1 MIRFNSQPALK
12 TSFIGFGQG
21 GCRIVDIFASFK
33 GIDGKPYYSTYGLNS
48 NRNDFMEL
56 KFIPQNNLVSLDKN
70 GFGKDPSEAIDVL
83 SMDETSKLKINNLV
97 ERFYD
102 EEKDLFIFCTTL
114 GGGTGTS
121 TIVKTLEA
129 YIDKYIT
136 PKIEKVLKRMLEQ
149 EGISIEQFNQFP
161 LEQQNQ
167 AKIKAF
173 QTGFKLGFIKKVGI
187 IATIPV
193 RSDGPNTLAQVNKFA
208 NYLWQLAKNP
218 LKGIAFIT
226 FPDNQKF
233 YDVWSK
239 NKESLPQ
246 TNYRDYANIQAAEIF
261 HELNMATNMGGTDV
275 TFDPKDFRKVM
286 LEGEGCLNL
295 NRIAKNVNQITS
307 SQDMYDLLKAAFEGS
322 LLHEHI
328 RLQVPSEN
336 DVKMDDEFSKTQM
349 IHQKVFNVG
358 LLSITNND
366 KKDLGSAYLD
376 EVKEHIA
383 NTIYMNGSIFTG
395 NVKLEKTSFQA
406 VVYAFYKTLG
416 LPERLSKGLVEEL
429 DQYRKQKGSVKFN
442 TDTIQTVE
450 TLANDQDIS
459 AIQEVSIEGSL
470 SAGLG
475 FLKGN
480 LSDQTSDNTETDK
493 NEEKNT
499 TSSLGSNL
507 DWLKDWN

>member
-1 MIRFNSQPALK
+1 MIRFGSQPALQ

-33 GIDGKPYYSTYGLNS
+33 GSESKPLYSTYGLNS

-56 KFIPQNNLVSLDKN
+56 KHIPHNNLVSLDKN

-83 SMDETSKLKINNLV
+83 SMDENSQQKINSLV
-97 ERFYD
+97 DRFYD
-102 EEKDLFIFCTTL
+102 KDKDLFIFCTTL

-129 YIDKYIT
+129 YIEKYIT
-136 PKIEKVLKRMLEQ
+136 PKIDKLLSRMLEQ
-149 EGISIEQFNQFP
+149 EGISLEQFNNLP
-161 LEQQNQ
+161 LETQNQ

-173 QTGFKLGFIKKVGI
+173 QTGFKMGFIKKVGI

-218 LKGIAFIT
+218 LKGIAFII

-233 YDVWSK
+233 YDDWSK
-239 NKESLPQ
+239 NKENLPQ
-246 TNYRDYANIQAAEIF
+246 KNYRDYANIQAAEIF

-275 TFDPKDFRKVM
+275 TFDPKDFRKVIM
-286 LEGEGCLNL
+286 EGEGCLNL
-295 NRIAKNVNQITS
+295 NRISKNVNEITS
-307 SQDMYDLLKAAFEGS
+307 SQDMYDLLKTSFEGS
-322 LLHEHI
+322 LLHEEI
-328 RLQVPSEN
+328 SLIVPPN
-336 DVKMDDEFSKTQM
+336 NGDETQI

-358 LLSITNND
+358 LLSVTNND

-376 EVKEHIA
+376 EVKEHIS

-395 NVKLEKTSFQA
+395 NVKLEKTSFQT
-406 VVYAFYKTLG
+406 VVYAFYKTHG

-429 DQYRKQKGSVKFN
+429 EQFRKQKVSIKFN
-442 TDTIQTVE
+442 SDTIKTAE
-450 TLANDQDIS
+450 AFSNDNDIS
-459 AIQEVSIEGSL
+459 NIQEVSIKGSL
-470 SAGLG
+470 GSGLS
-475 FLKGN
+475 FLKDN
-480 LSDQTSDNTETDK
+480 LGETKSDNIQNDKSEDK
-493 NEEKNT
+493 NNS
-499 TSSLGSNL
+499 SSLGSNDL
-507 DWLKDWN
+507 DWLKNWD